1 MLTFVLCFVFPKISF
16 HSPFFSLLDF
26 FSNSYFDYLNLG
38 KLLESSNQ
46 ATGRS
51 IVALAVAGL
60 VELLENLLCKDLAQL
75 DAPLV
80 EAVDVPD
87 GALDESQVLVVDN
100 QSTQLGRADDI
111 SHQDGCSWSVAEEA
125 LVRDE
130 ILRGALS
137 SELVVSLA
145 DHESLSLGKVVGC
158 QHLLVQVVVDGVVRL
173 GGQDKVGGD
182 QLGALVDKLEEGVLS
197 VGARLAK
204 QDGA

>member
-1 MLTFVLCFVFPKISF
+1 MLAISIFSPCF
-16 HSPFFSLLDF
+16 FFD
-26 FSNSYFDYLNLG
+26 SYFFDYLNLG
-38 KLLESSNQ
+38 VLLESSNQ
-46 ATGRS
+46 ATGGS

-60 VELLENLLCKDLAQL
+60 VELLKNLLSKDLAQL
-75 DAPLV
+75 NTPLV

-87 GALDESQVLVVDN
+87 GTLDESQVLVVDN

-111 SHQDGCSWSVAEEA
+111 SHQDGCGWSVTKEA

-130 ILRGALS
+130 VLRGTLG

-173 GGQDKVGGD
+173 GGQNKVGGD
-182 QLGALVDKLEEGVLS
+182 QLGALVDELEEGVLS

-204 QDGA
+204 QDGT